1 MISITLTCFM
11 LFITTTLGVTTIVIQ
26 PPSVMHAKKV
36 KCDIILK
43 QAVSFYKHMSNKD
56 KFSYNDIKN
65 FYDMISLPDNNY
77 MHQLE
82 NRPNASICLSNLLTP
97 RNR

>member
-1 MISITLTCFM
+1 MK
-11 LFITTTLGVTTIVIQ
+11 FITIISFLLTVVSVLGVTTIIMQ
-26 PPSVMHAKKV
+26 PPSVTHTKKV

-65 FYDMISLPDNNY
+65 FYETISLPDNNY

-97 RNR
+97 R